1 MGKGTGNITEKQD
14 RAIAN
19 ALRTAKQVNRKGYRE
34 NRLVDQLIAQGKK
47 KKEAKVLAKEVAN
60 SEVVYLNGIAFNISP
75 EKAKAI
81 REKNLAEMAAR
92 DEKKRK

>member
-19 ALRTAKQVNRKGYRE
+19 ALRTAKQVSRKGYRE

-47 KKEAKVLAKEVAN
+47 KKEAKLLAKEVAK
-60 SEVVYLNGIAFNISP
+60 SEVVYLNGITFNVSP